1 MLKTL
6 QILLRKLKPLSDGS
20 YLVSLD
26 VRSLYANIPHK
37 EGIKAVK
44 QKLKSKPSIST
55 KFILTF
61 STLILTLN
69 KFAFNGMNY
78 LQKKGCTMGTKCA
91 PSYANIFM
99 DSFKEKLIFPF
110 LTNSSDFYLC
120 FIDNI
125 FLNWNDTKTEFD
137 DFSKKSNEC
146 YPSIKFEYEISKT
159 EINFLDTTVFK
170 VDNRLQTK
178 VYVKPT
184 NKVIYTAN
192 QNILIPL
199 KKVLSRA
206 RH

>member
-1 MLKTL
+1 M
-6 QILLRKLKPLSDGS
+6 KPLSDGS

-55 KFILTF
+55 KVILTF
-61 STLILTLN
+61 LTLILTLN

-91 PSYANIFM
+91 RSYANIFM
-99 DSFKEKLIFPF
+99 ASFKEKLIFPF
-110 LTNSSDFYLC
+110 LTNSSDFYVC

-137 DFSKKSNEC
+137 DFSKKSYEC

-170 VDNRLQTK
+170 VDN
-178 VYVKPT
+178 
-184 NKVIYTAN
+184 
-192 QNILIPL
+192 
-199 KKVLSRA
+199 
-206 RH
+206 